1 MGKLVRKRPLGKPRN
16 RWENNIKT
24 VIQEVGCEGMD
35 WMRRR
40 LGTSGGGGAV
50 VNVIM
55 KIRFSLNARNF
66 LAS

>member
-1 MGKLVRKRPLGKPRN
+1 MGGERYKGVLVGKLVRKRPLGKPRN

-40 LGTSGGGGAV
+40 LGTSGGG
-50 VNVIM
+50 
-55 KIRFSLNARNF
+55 L
-66 LAS
+66 L